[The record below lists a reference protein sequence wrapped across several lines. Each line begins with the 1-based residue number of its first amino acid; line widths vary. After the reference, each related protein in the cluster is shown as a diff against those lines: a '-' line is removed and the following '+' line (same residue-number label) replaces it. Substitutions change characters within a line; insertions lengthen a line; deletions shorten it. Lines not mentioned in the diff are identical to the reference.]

1 VVERT
6 VPLLQERIY
15 EPPRSVEV
23 EYEGHWIPGL
33 QRSWHHWDD
42 DRGWVAEVEVPVS
55 RYWGVL
61 TRCLVVEASR
71 VRLAGASSAAQPSV
85 AVG

>member
-1 VVERT
+1 MVART

-23 EYEGHWIPGL
+23 DYEGHWIPGL

-42 DRGWVAEVEVPVS
+42 DRGWVAEVEVTVS

-61 TRCLVVEASR
+61 TRCLVVEAAQI
-71 VRLAGASSAAQPSV
+71 RLAERASANRP
-85 AVG
+85 VGVG